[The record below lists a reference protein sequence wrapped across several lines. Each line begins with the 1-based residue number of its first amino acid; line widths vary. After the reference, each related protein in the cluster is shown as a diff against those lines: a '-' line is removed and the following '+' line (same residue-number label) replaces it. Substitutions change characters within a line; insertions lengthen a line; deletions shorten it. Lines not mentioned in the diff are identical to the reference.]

1 MMLMSVV
8 LAEAPFFNV
17 NTPLKTLTQEYI
29 DAQLRRE
36 AISTAK

>member
-1 MMLMSVV
+1 MLD
-8 LAEAPFFNV
+8 EAPFFNV
-17 NTPLKTLTQEYI
+17 NTPLKTLTLEYM